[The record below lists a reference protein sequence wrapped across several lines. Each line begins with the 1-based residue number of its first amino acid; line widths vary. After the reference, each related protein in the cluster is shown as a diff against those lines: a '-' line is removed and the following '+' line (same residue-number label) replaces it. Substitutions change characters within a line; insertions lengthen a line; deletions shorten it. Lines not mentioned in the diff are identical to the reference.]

1 MKERLLNAYLMGTI
15 DETTL
20 RNRTVE
26 LEAEMKSLRNA
37 AGPMT
42 VMNDD
47 GVRDRIDEMDGCG
60 PSLLPGVP
68 NNDRE
73 DDRMKRILSVFD
85 LAQNIESLWRGSN
98 SPQKRRILEA
108 VSLNRQVSDVS
119 LCIQKT
125 KPFDLLAKQPAFVE
139 SRGDRI

>member
-1 MKERLLNAYLMGTI
+1 MA
-15 DETTL
+15 
-20 RNRTVE
+20 
-26 LEAEMKSLRNA
+26 S
-37 AGPMT
+37 
-42 VMNDD
+42 
-47 GVRDRIDEMDGCG
+47 
-60 PSLLPGVP
+60 